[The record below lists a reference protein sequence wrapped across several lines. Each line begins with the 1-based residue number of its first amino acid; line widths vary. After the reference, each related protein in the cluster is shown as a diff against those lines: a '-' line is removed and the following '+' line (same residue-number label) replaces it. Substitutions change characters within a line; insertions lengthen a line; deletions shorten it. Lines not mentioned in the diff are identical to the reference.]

1 MSSLRRSNEE
11 SVWRRALSQRDGRS
25 PDGGSATVTDSRQAR
40 TVLGRLSQVR
50 AAHQERA
57 LPANFESD
65 ESFSSEEASDDDV
78 STGEVTPSTSVP
90 EGRVAKTESRPHSGT
105 SVRASPP
112 APPTFTPSATHRAPT
127 YASMVS
133 PHASRSRRTPMERPG
148 VRSVVRQRILERVI
162 RETLASVRGLPL
174 PPTAAD
180 ASARTPSAEHGWL
193 VLVLDQYAM
202 RVVSAVMHMSDLL
215 NEGVALVERHELP
228 RERFPRMHAI
238 FILQPCEQSVRI
250 LLDEDPTAYAGF
262 HIYFLT
268 PVPNKVMERFTQSPT
283 DARPPGTSKRE
294 QRERRERA
302 AKAQALRG
310 RIHAFAELN
319 LDFLASDEQ
328 AFSLDRRYGAL
339 HRLYHPERARMI
351 EAVEP
356 QVRQLLTVCSTLG
369 VKPDVRYVAD
379 SPLAQ
384 WMAFQL
390 CKRLDRDPV
399 TRNLPLGTTTDA
411 ASAAAP
417 PATTLLI
424 VDRAFDPLAPLLH
437 EFTYQAMVMD
447 VASGLDRSKAG
458 GVRVQ
463 HAFVDSGG
471 RQRTEELLL
480 DDVDNDAVFR
490 RIRFLH
496 MAEAIPTLTQA
507 FQEFLAA
514 SPAAQLQAR
523 RAGVGSA
530 PVDLK
535 DLGAAIRALPQYRE
549 QLTRY
554 SLHTSVASQCMRVFR
569 DRALDRVAAVEQ
581 DLACGRDARGHRVK
595 REALMEALSAVLLL
609 RPGSVTG
616 SRPADSARTQTPNTE
631 SAPTTTARC
640 TEEERLRLLL
650 LAVFAKHV
658 GSCEAAELL
667 DEQMMLQRAAVNR
680 RRAMHA
686 LRGARALMAM
696 RAPKAP
702 EQRVSWWRK
711 QMRRRQEK
719 RLRKRLRQAGGEV
732 PYDLS
737 RYVPALQ
744 RMVEAFIRGRLGLR
758 EWPRVEG
765 YSAAMASATQ
775 RSGDVEEVEVED
787 GDESASG
794 ESGDVK
800 EEEAEERG
808 STTEME
814 VPRPQHQ
821 KSRSWTGKLS
831 RAISRYRGGDAAESS
846 GSGGGKHASALHTRS
861 TSRGERAH
869 RGTVSGAATT
879 PPGGTR
885 TSAAPTPRLVVF
897 VAGGVTYSEMRAAI
911 QAAAHHPQ
919 VEVVVG
925 GSDWITPQD
934 FIRALVAL
942 DDPAEA
948 AALDRLP
955 VDPELERALETTA
968 AAATDAGERASAP
981 VGNGQLSAATADGSA
996 TPSPTV
1002 SLWRRCLPCLAP
1014 PRTKE
1019 SVS

>member
-268 PVPNKVMERFTQSPT
+268 PVPNKVMERFTQSAT

-310 RIHAFAELN
+310 VQFGSAIRRAAPSLPSGAGAHDRGRGAAGAPTADGVQHAGREAGCAICGRLAAGAVDGVPAVQTTGSGPDGDGCGVRAGSQQSGRRARATRLRGQRRATAHRGAVAGRRGQRCGVSAHPVSAHGRSHPHADAGVSGVSGGEPGGAAAGAAGRRGQRAGGLEGSGSGHSGAAAVPRAAHPLLVAHQRGQSVHAGVSRSCAGSGGRRGTGSGVRAGCARPSSETRGADGGAVGGVAAAARQCHRFAPGGFGANANAQHRIRT
-319 LDFLASDEQ
+319 DD
-328 AFSLDRRYGAL
+328 DRAL
-339 HRLYHPERARMI
+339 HRGRA
-351 EAVEP
+351 
-356 QVRQLLTVCSTLG
+356 L
-369 VKPDVRYVAD
+369 
-379 SPLAQ
+379 
-384 WMAFQL
+384 
-390 CKRLDRDPV
+390 
-399 TRNLPLGTTTDA
+399 
-411 ASAAAP
+411 AAA
-417 PATTLLI
+417 
-424 VDRAFDPLAPLLH
+424 V
-437 EFTYQAMVMD
+437 
-447 VASGLDRSKAG
+447 AG
-458 GVRVQ
+458 GVR
-463 HAFVDSGG
+463 
-471 RQRTEELLL
+471 
-480 DDVDNDAVFR
+480 
-490 RIRFLH
+490 
-496 MAEAIPTLTQA
+496 
-507 FQEFLAA
+507 
-514 SPAAQLQAR
+514 QAR
-523 RAGVGSA
+523 RQLRGGGVARRADDAAARGGESA
-530 PVDLK
+530 
-535 DLGAAIRALPQYRE
+535 
-549 QLTRY
+549 
-554 SLHTSVASQCMRVFR
+554 S
-569 DRALDRVAAVEQ
+569 
-581 DLACGRDARGHRVK
+581 RDACAARCPGVDGHAR
-595 REALMEALSAVLLL
+595 AQ
-609 RPGSVTG
+609 G
-616 SRPADSARTQTPNTE
+616 ARTAGQLVAQANAA
-631 SAPTTTARC
+631 AP
-640 TEEERLRLLL
+640 
-650 LAVFAKHV
+650 
-658 GSCEAAELL
+658 GEAAAEETATGGRRSALRS
-667 DEQMMLQRAAVNR
+667 ESVRARAA
-680 RRAMHA
+680 AD
-686 LRGARALMAM
+686 
-696 RAPKAP
+696 
-702 EQRVSWWRK
+702 
-711 QMRRRQEK
+711 
-719 RLRKRLRQAGGEV
+719 GGGV
-732 PYDLS
+732 Y
-737 RYVPALQ
+737 
-744 RMVEAFIRGRLGLR
+744 
-758 EWPRVEG
+758 PR
-765 YSAAMASATQ
+765 T
-775 RSGDVEEVEVED
+775 EVEVED